1 VPFVFAGVRLAF
13 ALAWKVEAL
22 TEVFGGSNGVG
33 FEIRRSYQ
41 MFSIPGVLAWMFLF
55 IAFMLVVERF
65 LLVRFENRVLR
76 WRPQER

>member
-1 VPFVFAGVRLAF
+1 
-13 ALAWKVEAL
+13 
-22 TEVFGGSNGVG
+22 
-33 FEIRRSYQ
+33 

-55 IAFMLVVERF
+55 IAIMLVVERF